1 MLPALV
7 IVQKVYE
14 FINIVKRK
22 KVLAC
27 QLQIIQK

>member
-7 IVQKVYE
+7 IVQKIYK
-14 FINIVKRK
+14 FINIVKRR
-22 KVLAC
+22 KVHAC